1 MDKKLISMVSGVT
14 LLTLSGAAWAGPMP
28 ITSAKD
34 IAAPV
39 QVEQVRYYRHYYHHH
54 GWRHYGWHRGWHYG
68 WYRHRST
75 MDGATGGTTTAGGI
89 QVITAGT
96 LSLPLRAP
104 PLAWQHFPSP
114 SPADGPIMGTVT
126 RMDGSHHLS
135 R

>member
-68 WYRHRST
+68 WYRHRSHY
-75 MDGATGGTTTAGGI
+75 GWRYRRYHYGWRYPGYYGWNPVAAAAGTAVGLAALPFAVAGGWPYY
-89 QVITAGT
+89 GYGY
-96 LSLPLRAP
+96 PYG
-104 PLAWQHFPSP
+104 W
-114 SPADGPIMGTVT
+114 
-126 RMDGSHHLS
+126 
-135 R
+135 